1 MEIHLSCNT
10 SVVLFH
16 GRFGS
21 MASLADLGRSSY
33 VSQRGL
39 ADTLKKL
46 QDAGKLAEDE
56 PTSRA
61 SIKRARE
68 LELSKMTTRFGP
80 IMLQKTLTGDSKET
94 YSVSVLNPVS
104 MWAYL
109 VESCDGLK
117 PVLDEAFSKH
127 KPQFN
132 LPWDL
137 IVYCDELV
145 LGNALR
151 HQNNRKLQ
159 VFYFSWKQLGPSALA
174 REQCWFPLAVI
185 RSSIVVSLGGVTN
198 VWPQLLDP
206 KLYLVLYLFLVHP
219 NIFVYIYIVHVH
231 IYIYIYILYMSIYIY
246 ISCIDICINMIM
258 ERIYTMSEIA
268 RATLIY
274 SSDSCPCI
282 CFRIR
287 S

>member
-1 MEIHLSCNT
+1 
-10 SVVLFH
+10 
-16 GRFGS
+16 

-198 VWPQLLDP
+198 LWPQLLDP
-206 KLYLVLYLFLVHP
+206 KLYSVLHVFWFPQIYLYL
-219 NIFVYIYIVHVH
+219 YIYTKHDH
-231 IYIYIYILYMSIYIY
+231 GENMYIYIYHGQLISI
-246 ISCIDICINMIM
+246 
-258 ERIYTMSEIA
+258 A
-268 RATLIY
+268 LIRVHV
-274 SSDSCPCI
+274 CI
-282 CFRIR
+282 CFPIR

>member
-1 MEIHLSCNT
+1 MSPSNHVEHDKTKIKLYIINELCNSIMMKCSCLKSTLIANAPF
-10 SVVLFH
+10 VHCLFAH
-16 GRFGS
+16 
-21 MASLADLGRSSY
+21 MASLSDLGRSSY

-68 LELSKMTTRFGP
+68 LELSQMTTRFGP
-80 IMLQKTLTGDSKET
+80 IMLAKTLTGDSKES
-94 YSVSVLNPVS
+94 YAVSVLNPVS
-104 MWAYL
+104 LWAYL

-117 PVLDEAFSKH
+117 PVFDEAFSKH
-127 KPQFN
+127 KPQIN

-174 REQCWFPLAVI
+174 REKCWF
-185 RSSIVVSLGGVTN
+185 
-198 VWPQLLDP
+198 
-206 KLYLVLYLFLVHP
+206 H
-219 NIFVYIYIVHVH
+219 
-231 IYIYIYILYMSIYIY
+231 
-246 ISCIDICINMIM
+246 
-258 ERIYTMSEIA
+258 
-268 RATLIY
+268 
-274 SSDSCPCI
+274 
-282 CFRIR
+282 
-287 S
+287 